1 MSWFTDIFSSGTSKL
16 VDSVGS
22 AIDSLVTS
30 DEERLKLKNE
40 LNQQVSDFKKTQL
53 SHVENLEKEIS
64 TRHKTDMQSDS
75 WLSKNVRPV
84 ILMFLT
90 AATVLLSYL
99 TIFADLTELQVT
111 ALEGWLPLLQTLLIS
126 SYTFYFGG
134 RSYEKAVKIKKGL

>member
-1 MSWFTDIFSSGTSKL
+1 MSWFTDIFSSGASKL

-40 LNQQVSDFKKTQL
+40 LNQQVNDFKKTQL

-84 ILMFLT
+84 ILIFLT

-134 RSYEKAVKIKKGL
+134 RSYEKSVKIKKGL